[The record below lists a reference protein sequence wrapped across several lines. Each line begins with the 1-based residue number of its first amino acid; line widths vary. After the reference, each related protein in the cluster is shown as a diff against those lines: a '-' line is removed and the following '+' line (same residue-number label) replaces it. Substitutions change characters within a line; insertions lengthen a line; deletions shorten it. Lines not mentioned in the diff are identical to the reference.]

1 MTELYEVSAAAGLEA
16 VRRSLGQWRGK
27 RVALVLPEG
36 WLELDNV
43 ARMRLLQRQAVVQQV
58 EFALVTRN
66 PATIDAA
73 KTVGVPVFP
82 NPEQAAGDRW
92 HMNLDLPPV
101 DVRHPERSLPDPP
114 PWRRQDELQRI
125 ARPTHHHARQKR
137 IRKGTNYMRPTPAWA
152 RWVGTVL
159 LGAMIIALLGAFTY
173 FVLPAAT
180 ITVRPG
186 RVPMQIDVTMT
197 AVAGLEAPN
206 VADKELP
213 ARVVRADLAAEGG
226 VPTSGTTQKPT
237 ERALGEV
244 VFSNLGSAP
253 VNIPT
258 GTSVSTST
266 GTPVE
271 FRTTRDALLESGVGT
286 RVSVPVEAVEVGIAG
301 NVRANT
307 INTVNGPLRF
317 RVRVNNASGTF
328 GGGSALVPVVTQADR
343 DQLVAVLQQQAEG
356 EAYATLTGQLEPGE
370 WLPPESVQTF
380 VVATSYDQYNDEEA
394 LELKGTVRML
404 AQGLA
409 VTEADANDIILTA
422 IEGEVPEKA
431 RLIAD
436 SVRVQRQPGSESSAS
451 SVVFTMTVGADY
463 TTPIDAD
470 EVSAVVAG
478 LSLEEAIRILQ
489 ERWLLTGAPE
499 IYLDPAWQSTL
510 PLIGSRIQVRVEYG
524 Q

>member
-1 MTELYEVSAAAGLEA
+1 MTEFYEVSATAGLEA

-27 RVALVLPEG
+27 RVVLVLPEG
-36 WLELDNV
+36 WLELDNA
-43 ARMRLLQRQAVVQQV
+43 ARVRLLQRQAVVQQV

-66 PATIDAA
+66 PATVQAA
-73 KTVGVPVFP
+73 KAVGVPVFA

-92 HMNLDLPPV
+92 HMDLNLPPV
-101 DVRHPERSLPDPP
+101 DPHHPERDLPEPP
-114 PWRRQDELQRI
+114 PWRRQDALERI
-125 ARPTHHHARQKR
+125 ARPTQYHARQER
-137 IRKGTNYMRPTPAWA
+137 IRKGMNYMRPTPAWV
-152 RWVGTVL
+152 RWFGTIL
-159 LGAMIIALLGAFTY
+159 LGAMIVVLLGAFTY

-186 RVPMQIDVTMT
+186 RVPVQIAVPMN
-197 AVAGLEAPN
+197 AVAGLEAPD
-206 VADKELP
+206 VAARELP
-213 ARVVRADLAAEGG
+213 ARAVRADLSAEGG
-226 VPTSGTTQKPT
+226 VPTSGTAQKPT
-237 ERALGEV
+237 EKALGEV
-244 VFSNLGSAP
+244 VFSNLGSSP
-253 VNIPT
+253 VNIPI

-286 RVSVPVEAVEVGIAG
+286 RVAVPIEAVEPGNLG

-328 GGGSALVPVVTQADR
+328 GGGSALVPVVTQSDR
-343 DQLVAVLQQQAEG
+343 DQLVAVLQERAAAD
-356 EAYATLTGQLEPGE
+356 AYSALTGQLEPGE

-380 VVATSYDQYNDEEA
+380 VVATSFEQYNDEEA
-394 LELKGTVRML
+394 AELKGTVRML

-409 VTEADANDIILTA
+409 VNELDANDIILA
-422 IEGEVPEKA
+422 GIEAEVPEKA

-451 SVVFTMTVGADY
+451 SVVFTMTVAADY

-470 EVSAVVAG
+470 EVRDVVAG
-478 LSLEEAIRILQ
+478 LPLDAALRALQ
-489 ERWLLTGAPE
+489 ERWLLAAEPE
-499 IYLDPAWQSTL
+499 VYLDPAWQSTL
-510 PLIGSRIQVRVEYG
+510 PLLGSRIQVRVDYG